1 MTNSI
6 FYAIHY
12 MRHGE
17 PEHFIT
23 TATAFSEEEAIRL
36 AASHAVQG
44 VESCMDYGLSRDAM
58 LLEAGKLGVTQVRW
72 NRAG

>member
-1 MTNSI
+1 MTNPVH
-6 FYAIHY
+6 YAIHY

-23 TATAFSEEEAIRL
+23 TGTSFSEEEAIRL
-36 AASHAVQG
+36 AASHAVQET
-44 VESCMDYGLSRDAM
+44 ESCMDCGLSREAM